1 MDTMALLLLFALVAG
16 AGTAISPCMLPV
28 LPALLSAGAT
38 GGRRRPLGIILGLTV
53 TFTVAIVALASVI
66 DGVGLAD
73 GSVRALAIVVLLGF
87 GIALI
92 VPALGDRLEA
102 PLSRLAR
109 FGPGSGGDGFASGL
123 LVGGALG
130 FVYAPCAGP
139 ILGAVVSVS
148 ASRGTSPEIAAVAL
162 AYGIGSAVVLL
173 ALAYGGRRVLEPI
186 RRAGRGPLLQ
196 RTLGAV
202 MVLTAVAMAAELDVR
217 FQTALANDFPDLVAN
232 PTSGLERSG
241 AVEGRLADLRGGPRF
256 DSAAAG
262 PVHAGAEGRVSPH
275 AAGRY
280 RDLGTAP
287 EFTGNDR
294 WFNTDGGRP
303 LTLRGLRGRVVL
315 IDFWTYTCINCLRTF
330 PALKAWD
337 RRYRDDGLTIVGVHT
352 PEFSFE
358 REAGNVAEAI
368 DQNGLAY
375 PVAQDNAYGTWN
387 AWGNQYWPA
396 KYLIDARGHV
406 RYTHFGEGDYDET
419 EKAIRALL
427 AESGRDRLGGL
438 SDAET
443 ETADPGVR
451 TPETYLGTKRSEGF
465 VPDPVANGT
474 HRYPGL
480 QGERLPSNG
489 FALSGTWRADG
500 ESATAVRKGTLDTR
514 FTARRVFLVM
524 SSKGATPRRVRV
536 EVDGRP
542 VSAELA
548 GEDVARGAAT
558 VTGERLYRLVSLPEA
573 GEHRLRLRFPAGV
586 TGYAFT
592 FG

>member
-1 MDTMALLLLFALVAG
+1 MALLLLFALVAG
-16 AGTAISPCMLPV
+16 AGTAISPCVLPV

-53 TFTVAIVALASVI
+53 TFTVTIVTLASVI

-109 FGPGSGGDGFASGL
+109 FGPGSGGQGFGSGL

-148 ASRGTSPEIAAVAL
+148 ASQGTSPAIVAIAL
-162 AYGIGSAVVLL
+162 AYGVGSALVLL
-173 ALAYGGRRVLEPI
+173 ALAYGGRRVLEPL
-186 RRAGRGPLLQ
+186 RRAGRGPTVQ
-196 RTLGAV
+196 RALGAV

-217 FQTALANDFPDLVAN
+217 FQTALANDFPDVVAN
-232 PTSGLERSG
+232 PTGALERSG
-241 AVEGRLADLRGGPRF
+241 AVEDRLADLRGGPRF

-262 PVHAGAEGRVSPH
+262 PVHGGAEGRVSPH

-280 RDLGTAP
+280 RDLGVAP

-294 WFNTDGGRP
+294 WFNTDGNRP

-315 IDFWTYTCINCLRTF
+315 VDFWTYTCINCLRTF

-337 RRYRDDGLTIVGVHT
+337 ERYRDDGLTIVGVHT

-358 REAGNVAEAI
+358 REAGNVAQAI

-406 RYTHFGEGDYDET
+406 RYTHFGEGGYEET

-427 AESGRDRLGGL
+427 AETGSDRLGEL
-438 SDAET
+438 SGAET

-465 VPDPVANGT
+465 VPGPVADGT

-489 FALSGTWRADG
+489 FALSGTWRAGG
-500 ESATAVRKGTLDTR
+500 ESATAVREATLETR

-524 SSKGATPRRVRV
+524 SSKDGAPRRVRV

-548 GEDVARGAAT
+548 GEDVRDGAAT

-573 GEHRLRLRFPAGV
+573 GEHRLRLRFPPGV